1 MIREIRHL
9 TLEERVYR
17 ELRNLILS
25 GEYHPGERLLYQH
38 LAEVLGVSQTPIK
51 GALAK
56 LESDGYVMTISRK
69 GTFVRELSARDIA
82 EIFEIREM
90 LEALA
95 VRRICRC
102 DSVIDYA
109 HLKEI
114 NESFR
119 EGFSRKDLNASTEA
133 DYRFHETLIILSG
146 NGRLVEVMNK
156 TNVHLLSIARSSSNF
171 YQIARG
177 YYQMHNRIVDALE
190 KQDAALAERLMRE
203 HVRYGME
210 QVLMHFNSSAKP
222 KRKAKSDTS
231 L

>member
-1 MIREIRHL
+1 MIREIKHL

-38 LAEVLGVSQTPIK
+38 LSEVLGVSQTPIK

-56 LESDGYVMTISRK
+56 LESDGYVLTISRK
-69 GTFVRELSARDIA
+69 GTFDREISAKDIS

-95 VRRICRC
+95 VRRICRS
-102 DSVIDYA
+102 DNDIDYA
-109 HLKEI
+109 HLREI

-119 EGFSRKDLNASTEA
+119 QGFSRKDLKASTEA

-146 NGRLVEVMNK
+146 NSRLVEVMNK

-171 YQIARG
+171 YQIAKG
-177 YYQMHNRIVDALE
+177 YHQMHNRIVESLE
-190 KQDAALAERLMRE
+190 KKDAALAERLMRE

-210 QVLMHFNSSAKP
+210 QVLMHINSGTDA
-222 KRKAKSDTS
+222 DTS
-231 L
+231 GKTNENP